1 MREHAL
7 AFALLVILSP
17 CLIGQPPSPKAP
29 TTRFTDVTATSGLK
43 LNVEHR
49 PGRPEYGTQMPHGV
63 AIEDFDGDSL
73 PDILFVCFGPPYVKL
88 YRNLGILRFADIT
101 KDSGLESFQGWGTG
115 VCVGDFDRDGIL
127 DIYITSV
134 EFEKGNRKATPP
146 GKESRL
152 YKGLGKGKF
161 KDVTKEAGV
170 LLNRPARC
178 CAWSDIDGDG
188 WLDLFVA
195 CPYGANVLY
204 RNNRDGTFSDIT
216 ESASVALPDRASLGC
231 TFGDIDGDGLDDLF
245 VTSLYSQSSALF
257 KNLGGAKFRD
267 ITRDAGL
274 DRKASAVACV
284 FADVFNRGRLDL
296 FVTTDSWLGGVNA
309 TEEQLRKKGSTVEPN
324 LLYRNDGN
332 GRFSIAAFE
341 TLKHKALSHDA
352 ILEDFDHDG
361 LVDIY
366 VGVDAIPTG
375 NKFATHK
382 GGNPLW
388 TRSDRGTWK
397 EVSRAWGVNHEANCV
412 CVAAAD
418 FDNDGDLDLLLVN
431 FYTNAVVYRN
441 NTNDRNWLRVK
452 AVGSKSNLDG
462 IGTPVSVFKVT
473 GDKKELVGFR
483 QIQSGSGY
491 CRCSPL
497 EVHFGLGMTPE
508 VEYQVEVIFPATS
521 ARVIRKGIRPGQRI
535 VIREAEGLP

>member
-1 MREHAL
+1 MRYPASVV
-7 AFALLVILSP
+7 ALLIAVSVGLEA
-17 CLIGQPPSPKAP
+17 QPPSEKPPAA
-29 TTRFTDVTATSGLK
+29 RFTDVTVTSGLK

-49 PGRPEYGTQMPHGV
+49 PGQPEYGTQMPHGV
-63 AIEDFDGDSL
+63 AIEDFDGDGL

-88 YRNLGILRFADIT
+88 YRNLGNLRFADVT

-115 VCVGDFDRDGIL
+115 MAVGDFDRDGIL

-134 EFEKGNRKATPP
+134 EFEKGNRKATPV

-161 KDVTKEAGV
+161 KDVSKEAGV
-170 LLNRPARC
+170 LLNRPGRS

-188 WLDLFVA
+188 WLDLFIA

-204 RNNRDGTFSDIT
+204 RNNRDGTFTDIAET
-216 ESASVALPDRASLGC
+216 AGVALPDRANLGC

-245 VTSLYSQSSALF
+245 VTSLYSQSSVLF
-257 KNLGGAKFRD
+257 KNLGRGKFRD
-267 ITRDAGL
+267 ITAEAGL

-296 FVTTDSWLGGVNA
+296 FVTTDSWLGGLNS
-309 TEEQLRKKGSTVEPN
+309 TEEQLRKKGTTVEPN
-324 LLYRNDGN
+324 LLYRNEGDGK
-332 GRFSIAAFE
+332 FPPVMAEI
-341 TLKHKALSHDA
+341 LKHKSLSHDA
-352 ILEDFDHDG
+352 VLEDFDHDG

-388 TRSDRGTWK
+388 TRPDGSTWK
-397 EVSRAWGVNHEANCV
+397 EVGKAWGVNHEANCV

-431 FYTNAVVYRN
+431 FYTNAVLYRN
-441 NTNDRNWLRVK
+441 NTNDKNWLRVK

-462 IGTPVSVFKVT
+462 IGAQVSVFASQ
-473 GDKKELVGFR
+473 GDKKTLAGFR

-497 EVHFGLGMTPE
+497 EAHFGLGKTPAA
-508 VEYQVEVIFPATS
+508 EYRVEVFFPATRT
-521 ARVIRKGIRPGQRI
+521 RVTRDNIKPGQRI
-535 VIREAEGLP
+535 VVKEAEGRP